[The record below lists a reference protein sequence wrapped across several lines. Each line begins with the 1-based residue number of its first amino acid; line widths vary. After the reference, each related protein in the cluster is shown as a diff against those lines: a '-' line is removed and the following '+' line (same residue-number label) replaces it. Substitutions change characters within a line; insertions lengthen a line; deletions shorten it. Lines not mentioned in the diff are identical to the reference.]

1 MIWQDL
7 GMARSAAMRWVLP
20 GWAGRTQV
28 ERVEFYTRSSLFFL
42 LWFLLGVSALGTAN
56 VDARPAALV
65 GVVLATLVLGL
76 SSTATLR
83 KSMRLYP
90 AFAPLPRTELAVLAV
105 LVVVAE
111 CLVFLLKE
119 DAQFTG
125 SLLVLGSLAWGAGG
139 LRDRRLQWV
148 LYVASPLLVYLPTG
162 NIGLGA
168 YGLAMGLFLVFTVQS
183 SLWLLGVVNELD
195 EARGSQAALAV
206 AEERLR
212 FSRDVHDVM
221 GRRLSTIAVQSELAA
236 TLAERGDD
244 RTSER
249 ILAVRDTAHEALREA
264 RQLAY
269 GYRPLDLAHEVEG
282 AISLLR
288 SAGISA
294 TADLDDLPESWH
306 EPVARVIREC
316 VTNVLRHSR
325 ATRVTITYADNE
337 VVLRNDGVS
346 TRTEETTGTGLRTL
360 EEHLAP
366 LGARLEVRTED
377 DEFIVTVHLVGEP
390 AVAEGAR

>member
-1 MIWQDL
+1 
-7 GMARSAAMRWVLP
+7 MALRAASKWLLP

-42 LWFLLGVSALGTAN
+42 LWFLLGVTALGTAN
-56 VDARPAALV
+56 VDARPTALV
-65 GVVLATLVLGL
+65 GVGLVSLALGL
-76 SSTATLR
+76 SSTAMLR
-83 KSMRLYP
+83 EAMRLYP
-90 AFAPLPRTELAVLAV
+90 AFAPLPRIKLAVLGV
-105 LVVVAE
+105 LVVAAE

-125 SLLVLGSLAWGAGG
+125 SLLVLGSLVWGAGG
-139 LRDRRLQWV
+139 LRDRRVQWV
-148 LYVASPLLVYLPTG
+148 LYVASPLVVFVPTR
-162 NIGLGA
+162 NIGLGV
-168 YGLAMGLFLVFTVQS
+168 YGLCMGLFLIFTVQS
-183 SLWLLGVVNELD
+183 SLWLLGVVNEID
-195 EARGSQAALAV
+195 EARGNQAALAV

-221 GRRLSTIAVQSELAA
+221 GRRLSTIAVQAELAA
-236 TLAERGDD
+236 ALAERGDD

-269 GYRPLDLAHEVEG
+269 GYRPLNLAHEVEG

-294 TADLDDLPESWH
+294 TADLEDLPESWH

-325 ATRVTITYADNE
+325 ATRVTMTYADGE
-337 VVLRNDGVS
+337 VVLRNDGVAA
-346 TRTEETTGTGLRTL
+346 RTGESEGTGLRML
-360 EEHLAP
+360 EEHLTP
-366 LGARLEVRTED
+366 LGARLEVRTVD
-377 DEFIVTVHLVGEP
+377 DEFIVTVHAVGEP
-390 AVAEGAR
+390 AVVEGAR

>member
-1 MIWQDL
+1 
-7 GMARSAAMRWVLP
+7 MAPSAAIRWLLP
-20 GWAGRTQV
+20 GWARRTQV

-42 LWFLLGVSALGTAN
+42 LWFLLGVAALGTAN
-56 VDARPAALV
+56 VDGRPTAIV
-65 GVVLATLVLGL
+65 GVGLVSLALGL

-83 KSMRLYP
+83 QAMRLYP
-90 AFAPLPRTELAVLAV
+90 AFAPLPRTQLAVLTV

-119 DAQFTG
+119 DAQFPG
-125 SLLVLGSLAWGAGG
+125 SLLVLGSLVWGAGG

-148 LYVASPLLVYLPTG
+148 LYVASPLLVFLPTG

-168 YGLAMGLFLVFTVQS
+168 YGLFMGLFLIFTVQS

-195 EARGSQAALAV
+195 EARGNQAALAV

-294 TADLDDLPESWH
+294 TADLDDLPES
-306 EPVARVIREC
+306 VARTGGAGDPRVRDE
-316 VTNVLRHSR
+316 R
-325 ATRVTITYADNE
+325 A
-337 VVLRNDGVS
+337 
-346 TRTEETTGTGLRTL
+346 
-360 EEHLAP
+360 AP
-366 LGARLEVRTED
+366 LARDPRHDDVRRRRGRAPQRRRRHPRPGSPRAP
-377 DEFIVTVHLVGEP
+377 VC
-390 AVAEGAR
+390 ARSRSTWHRSARGSRCARWTTSSSSPCAWSANPPSRKAAR